1 MKQQLVPY
9 RRGHKLE
16 SLDQFE
22 RSFDVVEITELEV
35 VWSSNRKS
43 IEFITVSMSSFT
55 SFFDCLSTQ
64 LRPFQCSFLPCIN

>member
-9 RRGHKLE
+9 KRGHKLE

-35 VWSSNRKS
+35 V
-43 IEFITVSMSSFT
+43 
-55 SFFDCLSTQ
+55 
-64 LRPFQCSFLPCIN
+64 